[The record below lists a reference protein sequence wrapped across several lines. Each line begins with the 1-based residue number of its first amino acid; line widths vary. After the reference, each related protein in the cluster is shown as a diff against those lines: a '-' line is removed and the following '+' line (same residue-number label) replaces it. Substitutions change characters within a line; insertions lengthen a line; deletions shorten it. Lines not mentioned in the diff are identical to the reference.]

1 MDIVSTGSTADGAP
15 AGDDANERQDFGARK
30 AKHLEICVESSRFEV
45 ETGATGFD
53 QVRLVHTSLPE
64 LSLDEVDTSV
74 EFLGRRVALPV
85 LISSMTGGS
94 SEGFRAN
101 KDLARAAQQLQVPV
115 GMGSIRVLF
124 SHPEVFEH
132 FHLKKL
138 APDVPVMAN
147 IGGVQVRD
155 LDHRKLIEMLKRL
168 EVEALVIHLN
178 PGQELFQPEGDRDFR
193 GVIDAIRALCD
204 LSPLPLIAK
213 ETGFGIR
220 PSDIQRLLDA
230 GVEWVNVAGSG
241 GTNWVK
247 VESYRLDPAMRTC
260 AEEFDQWGLGT
271 ALILA
276 AAQEFR
282 GSLIAS
288 GGVRDGLDVAKSIA
302 LGAGMAGIAL
312 PFIRAVH
319 RAGVDGVI
327 EFTERLTRV
336 LRTAMLLSG
345 ARNVAQLQQTPTMWS
360 PAFRAAVLELRA
372 AESARIQPERGGDFQ
387 TNSTHA
393 GSSARVRNK

>member
-1 MDIVSTGSTADGAP
+1 MDTVNTGSTTDGNLK
-15 AGDDANERQDFGARK
+15 DQQDFGARK
-30 AKHLEICVESSRFEV
+30 AKHLEICVESARFEV
-45 ETGATGFD
+45 ETGSTGFD
-53 QVRLVHTSLPE
+53 DIRLVHTALPE
-64 LSLDEVDTSV
+64 LTLEEIDTSV
-74 EFLGRRVALPV
+74 EFLGQRVALPV

-101 KDLARAAQQLQVPV
+101 KDLARAAQQLGIPV

-124 SHPEVFEH
+124 SHPEVFDH

-155 LDHRKLIEMLKRL
+155 IDHGQLIEMLKRL
-168 EVEALVIHLN
+168 EVQALVIHLN

-193 GVIDAIRALCD
+193 GVIDAIRALREV
-204 LSPLPLIAK
+204 SPLPLIVK

-247 VESYRLDPAMRTC
+247 VESYRLDAVTRAD
-260 AEEFDQWGLGT
+260 AEDFDQWGLGT

-276 AAQEFR
+276 AASQFR
-282 GSLIAS
+282 GRLIAS
-288 GGVRDGLDVAKSIA
+288 GGVRSGLDVAKSIA
-302 LGAGMAGIAL
+302 LGASIAGVAL

-319 RAGVDGVI
+319 GGGVAGVI
-327 EFTERLTRV
+327 ETAERLERV
-336 LRTAMLLSG
+336 LRIAMLLSRSCSI
-345 ARNVAQLQQTPTMWS
+345 AELQQTPTIWS
-360 PAFRAAVLELRA
+360 PAFRAMVEELRA
-372 AESARIQPERGGDFQ
+372 AEQA
-387 TNSTHA
+387 HA
-393 GSSARVRNK
+393 GRAGIASDERIR